1 MGRSAKD
8 EEGGGGRGGGGNN
21 SSWLGA
27 GLISEITVYIA
38 LRVIEI
44 IFFGFTF
51 VMPVCLLIHT
61 TLLSVRHTNLK

>member
-27 GLISEITVYIA
+27 GLISELTAYIA
-38 LRVIEI
+38 FHFLEI
-44 IFFGFTF
+44 IFFGSFRYLPSNF
-51 VMPVCLLIHT
+51 FCLGLIENI
-61 TLLSVRHTNLK
+61 LR